1 MIYAIDGGHY
11 EIAEL
16 LLERGA
22 DPNLR
27 NIDNLTPLI
36 AASFYN
42 RHRMVELLLKKKA
55 EVDAQDYN
63 KVSAL
68 MLACR
73 HGQYETAKLLIEKGA
88 TVDLQDFRVILL
100 YCELVLMVI
109 SMW

>member
-1 MIYAIDGGHY
+1 
-11 EIAEL
+11 
-16 LLERGA
+16 
-22 DPNLR
+22 
-27 NIDNLTPLI
+27 
-36 AASFYN
+36 
-42 RHRMVELLLKKKA
+42 MVELLLKKKA